1 VLSIPNEC
9 GGRPASAGALD
20 KLTISLEYPMFAYLF
35 QKFCDL
41 LECAEHSHRD
51 AYLAS
56 SIDIFELERR
66 MRQSEVSDLPVTQTN
81 N

>member
-1 VLSIPNEC
+1 
-9 GGRPASAGALD
+9 
-20 KLTISLEYPMFAYLF
+20 MFAYLF

-81 N
+81 D

>member
-1 VLSIPNEC
+1 
-9 GGRPASAGALD
+9 
-20 KLTISLEYPMFAYLF
+20 MFAYLF

-41 LECAEHSHRD
+41 LERAEHGRRD

-66 MRQSEVSDLPVTQTN
+66 MRSSEMSDLPVTRTN
-81 N
+81 D